1 MVRGVLLRRVLQKI
15 YNSFKF
21 IKIVTVHHVTDE
33 EPIIDSCIISTQAFE
48 KYIEKKHFVH
58 VYEGLTKVSKNQQAY
73 ILTVDDALDDLYTEI
88 WPICKKRNIPFT
100 AFISADL
107 LDEKGYIT
115 KEQLVEMSRDPL
127 VTIGSHGCNHVKLNE
142 CKDDSAWYEISESKK
157 KLENLIRKKV
167 DLLSYPNGIASRR
180 EKIIAKKVGYKYAF
194 GTIPRQFNFL
204 TRMVF
209 PFDIPRYNL
218 SKENPNP

>member
-1 MVRGVLLRRVLQKI
+1 M
-15 YNSFKF
+15 
-21 IKIVTVHHVTDE
+21 
-33 EPIIDSCIISTQAFE
+33 
-48 KYIEKKHFVH
+48 
-58 VYEGLTKVSKNQQAY
+58 
-73 ILTVDDALDDLYTEI
+73 
-88 WPICKKRNIPFT
+88 
-100 AFISADL
+100 
-107 LDEKGYIT
+107 
-115 KEQLVEMSRDPL
+115 
-127 VTIGSHGCNHVKLNE
+127 VTIGSHGCSHVKLNE

-157 KLENLIRKKV
+157 KLEDLIRKKV

-194 GTIPRQFNFL
+194 GTVPRQFNFL